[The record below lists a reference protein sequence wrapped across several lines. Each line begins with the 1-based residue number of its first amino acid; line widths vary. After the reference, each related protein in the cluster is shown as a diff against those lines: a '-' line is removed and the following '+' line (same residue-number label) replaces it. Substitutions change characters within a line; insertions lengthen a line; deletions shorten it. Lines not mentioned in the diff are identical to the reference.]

1 MINERN
7 CKKPETSIE
16 FMLLGRRFIAGFKC
30 KKKKSDKTLKK
41 KKVNK
46 SRPIASLI
54 VSVVNL
60 TRNSRWNASIE
71 VTTWMDGELI
81 SSVWTW
87 KVDRCN
93 YMELEVINRQMNVL
107 LFQIAEQL
115 SVTFSIRSSLSY
127 SAFSLITW
135 TSQSKWYALN
145 IE

>member
-1 MINERN
+1 
-7 CKKPETSIE
+7 
-16 FMLLGRRFIAGFKC
+16 
-30 KKKKSDKTLKK
+30 
-41 KKVNK
+41 
-46 SRPIASLI
+46 
-54 VSVVNL
+54 
-60 TRNSRWNASIE
+60 
-71 VTTWMDGELI
+71 MDGELI